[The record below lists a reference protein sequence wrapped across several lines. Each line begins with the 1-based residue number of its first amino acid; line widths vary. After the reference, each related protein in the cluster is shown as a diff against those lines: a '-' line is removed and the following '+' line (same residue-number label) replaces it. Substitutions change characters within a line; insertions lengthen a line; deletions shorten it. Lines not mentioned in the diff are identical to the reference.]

1 MKTHIFRLTSGID
14 LKLYLQEFV
23 KKNAISAGF
32 ILSCVGS
39 LKCLNIRLADENRI
53 LFKPNKY
60 EILSLNG
67 TLSKGG
73 LHLHISVA
81 DSDGNVFGGHLLE
94 NNIVHTTAEIIIGEI
109 DNTAFQREFDK
120 NTGFKELIINHEREN
135 V

>member
-1 MKTHIFRLTSGID
+1 MKTHVFRLTSGID

-23 KKNAISAGF
+23 RKNAISTGV

-53 LFKPNKY
+53 LCNSQKY

-67 TLSKGG
+67 TLSNDG

-81 DSDGNVFGGHLLE
+81 DSEGHAFGGHLLE
-94 NNIVHTTAEIIIGEI
+94 NNIVNTTAEILIGEI
-109 DNTAFQREFDK
+109 RNTVFTREFDVS
-120 NTGFKELIINHEREN
+120 TGFKELVIK
-135 V
+135 